1 MDYLTAP
8 MPFVVGLPLQL
19 MSAYEKVPKEEVFLL
34 NLDDG
39 SYTYFEEDFE
49 LVPKRIANKLQKTLE
64 SEREL
69 GRREHRRRRRRHL
82 QNLPLLEEP
91 QPRVTISAATSSAT
105 TTTTMEE
112 VISKAFRTFLSSA
125 FGSYPRF
132 VKSVALERPP
142 PEAISNDG
150 LWLDQDAFVEGA
162 PNHRTRL
169 FRVSLRHTQMY
180 EVFVRDRLRARAIA
194 ARSGKAQFGSDVKDE
209 DLDEESALAAFG
221 SEFQK
226 EAKHV
231 YRETQRIAK
240 ISAIGMRKGAKL
252 VKEKFST
259 SLDAFKERRQRMK
272 NLSSESLEVANTA
285 EGGDLEWKRIDKTT
299 TMSSIPSST
308 TTSTTG
314 VLASSS
320 EDDEDESD
328 DDDATT
334 TSAKNRANDI
344 KRASERAAK
353 RQQNNNDAIM
363 DETTNNLIDFFDD
376 IVLGASSPT
385 SAPTPSN
392 PAPPAISL
400 LDL

>member
-1 MDYLTAP
+1 
-8 MPFVVGLPLQL
+8 
-19 MSAYEKVPKEEVFLL
+19 
-34 NLDDG
+34 
-39 SYTYFEEDFE
+39 
-49 LVPKRIANKLQKTLE
+49 
-64 SEREL
+64 
-69 GRREHRRRRRRHL
+69 
-82 QNLPLLEEP
+82 
-91 QPRVTISAATSSAT
+91 
-105 TTTTMEE
+105 MEE

-125 FGSYPRF
+125 IGSYPRF

-180 EVFVRDRLRARAIA
+180 EVFVRDRLRACAIA

-231 YRETQRIAK
+231 YRETQRIAKISAIETQRIAKISAIETQRIAK

-308 TTSTTG
+308 RHQRQERWHLLRKTMKTNPTTTMRPLPQQRTERMRSSVHPSVRQRDNKTTTTPLWTKRRTISSISSTTSFSARPLPHRRRHRRTPR
-314 VLASSS
+314 LQPSLSSTCNS
-320 EDDEDESD
+320 IN
-328 DDDATT
+328 
-334 TSAKNRANDI
+334 KN
-344 KRASERAAK
+344 KAAADSCV
-353 RQQNNNDAIM
+353 R
-363 DETTNNLIDFFDD
+363 
-376 IVLGASSPT
+376 
-385 SAPTPSN
+385 
-392 PAPPAISL
+392 
-400 LDL
+400 

>member
-1 MDYLTAP
+1 M
-8 MPFVVGLPLQL
+8 
-19 MSAYEKVPKEEVFLL
+19 
-34 NLDDG
+34 
-39 SYTYFEEDFE
+39 
-49 LVPKRIANKLQKTLE
+49 
-64 SEREL
+64 
-69 GRREHRRRRRRHL
+69 
-82 QNLPLLEEP
+82 
-91 QPRVTISAATSSAT
+91 
-105 TTTTMEE
+105 
-112 VISKAFRTFLSSA
+112 
-125 FGSYPRF
+125 
-132 VKSVALERPP
+132 KSVALERPP

-180 EVFVRDRLRARAIA
+180 EVFVRDRLRACAIA
-194 ARSGKAQFGSDVKDE
+194 ARSGKEQFSLDVKDE

-231 YRETQRIAK
+231 YRETQRIAKISAIETQRIAK

-334 TSAKNRANDI
+334 TSAKNRANEI